1 MDEDRNKDEEVGRS
15 DEEMIGADEFD
26 DEEDL
31 DEDTDDEDD
40 VEE

>member
-1 MDEDRNKDEEVGRS
+1 MDEDRRKDEEVGRS
-15 DEEMIGADEFD
+15 EEDVIAADEFDD

-31 DEDTDDEDD
+31 DEDTDEDD

>member
-1 MDEDRNKDEEVGRS
+1 MDEDPRKDEEVGRS
-15 DEEMIGADEFD
+15 EEDVIGADEFDD

-31 DEDTDDEDD
+31 DEDTDEDD